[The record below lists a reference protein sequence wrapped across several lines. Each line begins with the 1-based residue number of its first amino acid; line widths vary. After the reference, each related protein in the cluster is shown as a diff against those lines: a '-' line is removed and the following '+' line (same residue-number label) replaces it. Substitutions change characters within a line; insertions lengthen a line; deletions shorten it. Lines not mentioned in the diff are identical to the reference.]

1 MIVLRPVLRVIA
13 CLISLLILPVLYLI
27 EPFYKIRITPL
38 HTARIGHMAMNT
50 QRYVCAQIF
59 DGPERK
65 TFRIIFGAN
74 PCNRQLMNMW
84 LQQVHIVDSIL
95 LTAFYHYAYPILGNT
110 VFFDALEG
118 EMFHYREMDQPEPL
132 LSFSDDEESKGK
144 HLLEEMGIGDVPWF
158 VCFFARD
165 GGYHGNRGFQDVKH
179 HRNTDIETYLR
190 AAENIVENGG
200 AAVRLG
206 AGVER
211 ALPDGLHPHIVDYAF
226 NHQSDFGDIYLIAKC
241 RYFLASAGG
250 IIHVAPIF
258 KTPVAAVNM
267 FPHLPAPTGRHSLFI
282 PKLLSHLENGEV
294 ASFSA
299 AYRAKA
305 FAWEPV
311 HRVEWDNFET
321 FEKNRFGIIEN
332 TPQEIHEL
340 CLDMEDSLAGKE
352 PDQEAA
358 EIQQIYKQ
366 RFLSGGPYDL
376 DHVPNIGPRFAKKYK
391 QLIVAD

>member
-1 MIVLRPVLRVIA
+1 MTVLRPVLRVLA
-13 CLISLLILPVLYLI
+13 CFISLLILPVLYII

-50 QRYVCAQIF
+50 QRYVCARNL
-59 DGPERK
+59 DGPEPK
-65 TFRIIFGAN
+65 TFRIIFGAK
-74 PCNRQLMNMW
+74 PCNRQLMKMW
-84 LQQVHIVDSIL
+84 QQQVQIFDNIL

-110 VFFDALEG
+110 VFFDTLEG
-118 EMFHYREMDQPEPL
+118 EMYHFREMDQPAPL
-132 LSFSDDEESKGK
+132 LSFSNDEESKGK
-144 HLLEEMGIGDVPWF
+144 HLLEEMGIGGVPWF

-165 GGYHGNRGFQDVKH
+165 GGYHANRGFQDVKH
-179 HRNTDIETYLR
+179 HRNTNIETYLK
-190 AAENIVENGG
+190 AAENIVKSGG

-241 RYFLASAGG
+241 RFFLASSAG

-267 FPHLPAPTGRHSLFI
+267 FPHLPVPTGRHSLYI
-282 PKLLSHLENGEV
+282 PKLLSHLETGEI
-294 ASFSA
+294 ANFSA
-299 AYRAKA
+299 VHRANA
-305 FAWEPV
+305 FAWEPAP
-311 HRVEWDNFET
+311 RVEWDNFKT
-321 FEKNRFGIIEN
+321 FEKNGFGIIEN

-340 CLDMEDSLAGKE
+340 CLDMEDSLAGIK
-352 PDQEAA
+352 PDQEAV
-358 EIQQIYKQ
+358 ELQQIYKQ

-376 DHVPNIGPRFAKKYK
+376 DHVPNIGPRFAKKYE
-391 QLIVAD
+391 QLIVAS